1 MALINY
7 TRPNTELQNK
17 RFSDILDEFFN
28 DSLKY
33 RKDSFI
39 PSVDISET
47 DNSFEIEV
55 ALPGMKKDD
64 INIDLDNG
72 RLTISGERTFENEE
86 SNKNYHRLESG
97 FGSFSRSFQLPDSI
111 DEESINAKYENGVL
125 DITISKSEEKVKR
138 QIEIS

>member
-1 MALINY
+1 
-7 TRPNTELQNK
+7 
-17 RFSDILDEFFN
+17 
-28 DSLKY
+28 
-33 RKDSFI
+33 
-39 PSVDISET
+39 SET

-125 DITISKSEEKVKR
+125 DI
-138 QIEIS
+138 

>member
-39 PSVDISET
+39 PSVDIS
-47 DNSFEIEV
+47 
-55 ALPGMKKDD
+55 
-64 INIDLDNG
+64 
-72 RLTISGERTFENEE
+72 
-86 SNKNYHRLESG
+86 
-97 FGSFSRSFQLPDSI
+97 
-111 DEESINAKYENGVL
+111 
-125 DITISKSEEKVKR
+125 
-138 QIEIS
+138 